1 MNTINKPIKIYS
13 NQNFR
18 GENIKMSDDKIAPK
32 KNNTLA
38 LSLAGVGVLGIITTA
53 AGILSK
59 KTRAQA
65 LVKAGLELKDGL
77 VYVKETG
84 EKFTG
89 TIKRNVSAFGFK
101 KEITNIENG
110 MLKEILNYGL
120 MGKELKGYFFKDG
133 NLLYQTTTPKG
144 NSKRKYYACYKYEKG
159 KLQSISD
166 CVTEPKQSVFELM
179 CERVKHIVVQ

>member
-18 GENIKMSDDKIAPK
+18 GENIKMSDDKISPK

-38 LSLAGVGVLGIITTA
+38 LSLAGVGVLGIIITTA
-53 AGILSK
+53 AGMLSK

-77 VYVKETG
+77 IYVKETG

-133 NLLYQTTTPKG
+133 NLLYQTTTPKR

-159 KLQSISD
+159 KLQSMSD
-166 CVTEPKQSVFELM
+166 CVTEPKQSVFKLM
-179 CERVKHIVVQ
+179 CERVKQGD